1 MRQTCLAAPESL
13 PRSAMLMFNH
23 HSRSMPPAL
32 HKRQCAGARPVDG
45 EQRPGEIAAGPENP
59 REAKP
64 RRIPAPS
71 DAEPDQAL
79 T

>member
-1 MRQTCLAAPESL
+1 VRSGAAKGSGRIPA
-13 PRSAMLMFNH
+13 RSGLDPGPIVF
-23 HSRSMPPAL
+23 RSHFAAL
-32 HKRQCAGARPVDG
+32 HRPVDG